1 METRLNKN
9 ELSITIL
16 DVGGQRSERK
26 KWLHVM
32 DNVDAVLFIASLSD
46 YDQRLNE
53 DSTRNRMQESIC
65 LFDNI
70 CSSPWF
76 KEMPMILF
84 LNKKDLF
91 EDKIKRSFLAHY
103 FPSYYGGT
111 DKYLAEEFVGNLFEN
126 ENASFIRDIYRHF
139 TCAKDT
145 KNVDTVFDAITDLI
159 YKNSLE
165 EYRLI

>member
-53 DSTRNRMQESIC
+53 DSTRNRMQESIA

-70 CSSPWF
+70 CNKAF
-76 KEMPMILF
+76 KMKM
-84 LNKKDLF
+84 
-91 EDKIKRSFLAHY
+91 S
-103 FPSYYGGT
+103 
-111 DKYLAEEFVGNLFEN
+111 FEN
-126 ENASFIRDIYRHF
+126 IEKVKLD
-139 TCAKDT
+139 
-145 KNVDTVFDAITDLI
+145 
-159 YKNSLE
+159 
-165 EYRLI
+165 